1 MTDLKLVMTGI
12 SKDGGLKVKENPL
25 SAGDAVMHNDQH
37 KDSATGSSPQIS
49 VFGGAKSA
57 ALNGVVTDSTSANG
71 DGLPE
76 ARLGMDT
83 RTEAAVNPT
92 NAGKG
97 SGV

>member
-1 MTDLKLVMTGI
+1 M
-12 SKDGGLKVKENPL
+12 KENPL

-37 KDSATGSSPQIS
+37 DSATGSSPQIS

-57 ALNGVVTDSTSANG
+57 ALNGVVTDGTSANG
-71 DGLPE
+71 DGSPE
-76 ARLGMDT
+76 ARLGMDVS
-83 RTEAAVNPT
+83 TEAAVNPA